1 MTEHPRFIRRI
12 PMRISRSLAAIVRPL
27 PLLLSLATIALNV
40 TESRADL
47 PFTDGQRVLFL
58 GDSIT
63 QSGQYVALTEA
74 YLWAARPQTRIDVVS
89 AGLSSETVSGITE
102 PIHPFPR
109 PNIHERLIRAL
120 DLVQPDWVVVCY
132 GMNDGI
138 YHPASPEI
146 TEAYR
151 SGLEKLIAEVSAR
164 GAKLILLTP
173 PSFDID
179 APPIRSRLNEI
190 KTDDPYGYLN
200 PYKKYDDT
208 LVTLG
213 DIVKSFGELP
223 SVDRVIDVHQA
234 TDSYLKRVK
243 AAISDYGY
251 GDGIHPP
258 IDGHLAMAVGLLA
271 GLGCDADEVE
281 STLNRLTGLTPADR
295 PADPTDDQRVFLK
308 QLLDRFS
315 ARSAAYRKTIGFTAP
330 MTVDALPLDEAQR
343 IASDQEKAIRT
354 LISVRRDRL
363 RPESLQTYFETA
375 NDRWGDDIAEL
386 ERLDQTESYPD
397 DAILLIGSSSIRMWE
412 NIAGDMAPYATIRRG
427 YGGAKYSDLAVF
439 ADRLITPH
447 HYAAMA
453 VFVGNDVTGSDD
465 DIPIDQIERL
475 ARHVIAVSRSH
486 QSDAPVLLV
495 EVTPTA
501 SRSAAW
507 PEIRKVNDRLREIA
521 LTTPNTYF
529 VATADYY
536 LDADGFPIKK
546 YFIDDRLHQNEHGY
560 AVWGTLI
567 KRRLGEA
574 LATEG
579 RGPLIPT
586 EMKPKTTE

>member
-1 MTEHPRFIRRI
+1 
-12 PMRISRSLAAIVRPL
+12 MRLLRPL
-27 PLLLSLATIALNV
+27 RSIFRPLALLLSLATIALV
-40 TESRADL
+40 ASESRADL
-47 PFTDGQRVLFL
+47 PFTHGQRVLFL

-74 YLWAARPQTRIDVVS
+74 YLWATEPQKRIDVVS

-109 PNIHERLIRAL
+109 PNVHERLTRAL
-120 DLVQPDWVVVCY
+120 DLVRPDWVVVCY

-146 TEAYR
+146 IEAYR
-151 SGLEKLIAEVSAR
+151 SGLKKLIAEVSAR

-179 APPIRSRLNEI
+179 APPIRSRLSEI
-190 KTDDPYGYLN
+190 KPDEPYGYLN

-213 DIVKSFGELP
+213 DIVKSMSDSP

-243 AAISDYGY
+243 AAIPDYGY

-258 IDGHLAMAVGLLA
+258 IDGHLAMAVGLLS

-281 STLNRLTGLTPADR
+281 STITNLTGLAPADR
-295 PADPTDDQRVFLK
+295 PADPTDDQKAFLK
-308 QLLDRFS
+308 QLLDRSS
-315 ARSAAYRKTIGFTAP
+315 AHSAAYRKAIGFAAP
-330 MTVDALPLDEAQR
+330 MTVEALPLDEAQR
-343 IASDQEKAIRT
+343 IASDQERALRT
-354 LISVRRDRL
+354 LISIRRDRL
-363 RPESLQTYFETA
+363 RPEALQTYSATA
-375 NDRWGDDIAEL
+375 SDRWGDDIAAL
-386 ERLDQTESYPD
+386 EKLDRAESYPD
-397 DAILLIGSSSIRMWE
+397 DAILFVGSSSIRIWE
-412 NIAGDMAPYATIRRG
+412 TIAADMVPFTPIRRG

-447 HYAAMA
+447 RYAAMV
-453 VFVGNDVTGSDD
+453 VFVGNDVTGSKDD
-465 DIPIDQIERL
+465 LSIDEVERL

-486 QSDAPVLLV
+486 QADAPVLLV

-501 SRSAAW
+501 SRRAAW

-536 LDADGFPIKK
+536 LDADGFPINE

-574 LATEG
+574 LATAG
-579 RGPLIPT
+579 RGPLIPA
-586 EMKPKTTE
+586 EMKPAMKPETAD

>member
-12 PMRISRSLAAIVRPL
+12 PMRTLLLLTPLFRPL
-27 PLLLSLATIALNV
+27 ALWLSLATIALV
-40 TESRADL
+40 ATESRAEL

-74 YLWAARPQTRIDVVS
+74 YLWAAEPQKRLDVVS

-109 PNIHERLIRAL
+109 PNVHERLIRAL
-120 DLVQPDWVVVCY
+120 DLVRPDWVVVCY

-151 SGLEKLIAEVSAR
+151 GGLEKLITEVSAR

-179 APPIRSRLNEI
+179 APPFRSRLNEI
-190 KTDDPYGYLN
+190 KTDEPYGYLN
-200 PYKKYDDT
+200 PYKMYDDT

-213 DIVKSFGELP
+213 DIVKSFGDSP
-223 SVDRVIDVHQA
+223 GVDRVVDIHQA

-243 AAISDYGY
+243 AAIPDYGY

-281 STLNRLTGLTPADR
+281 STLNRLTGLNPADR
-295 PADPTDDQRVFLK
+295 PADPTDEQRAFLK
-308 QLLDRFS
+308 RLLDRFS

-330 MTVDALPLDEAQR
+330 MTVDALSLDEAQR
-343 IASDQEKAIRT
+343 VASDQERSLRT

-363 RPESLQTYFETA
+363 RPEALHTYVETA
-375 NDRWGDDIAEL
+375 NDRWADEIAEL
-386 ERLDQTESYPD
+386 EKLDQTESYSD
-397 DAILLIGSSSIRMWE
+397 DAILFVGSSSIRMWE
-412 NIAGDMAPYATIRRG
+412 NIAGDMAPYAAIRRG

-447 HYAAMA
+447 HYAAMV

-465 DIPIDQIERL
+465 DLSIDQIERL

-486 QSDAPVLLV
+486 QSDAPILLV

-501 SRSAAW
+501 ARRAAW

-536 LDADGFPIKK
+536 LDADGFPIEK
-546 YFIDDRLHQNEHGY
+546 YFIDDRLHQNERGY
-560 AVWGTLI
+560 AVWSTLI

-574 LATEG
+574 LATDS
-579 RGPLIPT
+579 RGPLIPI
-586 EMKPKTTE
+586 ERMPQTTD